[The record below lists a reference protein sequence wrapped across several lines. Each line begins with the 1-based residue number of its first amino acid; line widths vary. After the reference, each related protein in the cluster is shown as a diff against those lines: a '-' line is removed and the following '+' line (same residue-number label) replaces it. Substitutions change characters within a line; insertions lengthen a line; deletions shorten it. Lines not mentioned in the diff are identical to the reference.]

1 MEITQELV
9 RYLFDYKNGALYW
22 KNSRSTKIK
31 PGDFAGSR
39 DKWGYINID
48 INNKKQKAHRL
59 VFLYH
64 HGYLPEIVD
73 HINGNPSDNN
83 IENLRAATKSENAR
97 NAKRNSNN
105 TSGVKGVIKYK
116 DSGKYGVFVTLNYNR
131 MYLGVYDD
139 LELAELVATEA
150 RNKYHGEFANHGKQD
165 EKVST

>member
-9 RYLFDYKNGALYW
+9 KYLFYYNDGALYW

-31 PGDFAGSR
+31 YGDFAGSK
-39 DKWGYINID
+39 DKLGYINID
-48 INNKKQKAHRL
+48 INNKKHKAHRL

-64 HGYLPEIVD
+64 YGYIPEIVD

-97 NAKRNSNN
+97 NSKMNSNN
-105 TSGVKGVIKYK
+105 TTGVKGVIKYK

-139 LELAELVATEA
+139 LELAELVAIEA
-150 RNKYHGEFANHGKQD
+150 RNKYHGDFANHG
-165 EKVST
+165 